1 MIEFI
6 LRAALRGVK
15 PRAAIAAGSNLAATD
30 VTGLHGIELPERA
43 AVGVDPP
50 LGLQEKNSQVT
61 NPKSGRRTAPLYAM

>member
-15 PRAAIAAGSNLAATD
+15 PRAAIAAGSTLAA
-30 VTGLHGIELPERA
+30 P
-43 AVGVDPP
+43 VGVDAP

>member
-30 VTGLHGIELPERA
+30 A
-43 AVGVDPP
+43 P